1 MLKCWQNRWQEF
13 KGNQCKWENSHM
25 QCRHF
30 RYIQKNN
37 IFMNIF
43 IRICLY
49 LKPYSSWL
57 YSVNV
62 FIMRISKFSRFS
74 NEHSHKNTFKKNMF
88 MNIFIEELVNFSNLV
103 NRLLANWPRGT
114 AGGWKMGVGWVG
126 ANSSST
132 SWERPKLSS
141 SKNIPWGNWKKYE
154 PQLLHNLL
162 VSTPSQAHWP
172 DSVRYSFSHLF
183 PTLGGKRPPEHSR
196 TAVML
201 QQSDDSLPQQVL
213 PSKTHLV
220 LLSWI
225 IKGYSFLRIQRLLR
239 RV

>member
-13 KGNQCKWENSHM
+13 KGNQGKWENSHM

-62 FIMRISKFSRFS
+62 FIMRISKFSIFS
-74 NEHSHKNTFKKNMF
+74 NEHSHKNTFKKNTF

-114 AGGWKMGVGWVG
+114 AGGMEDGRWEWRGWVSIVHQPAG
-126 ANSSST
+126 IGQSFAL
-132 SWERPKLSS
+132 PKLFPGGTG
-141 SKNIPWGNWKKYE
+141 KNMSP
-154 PQLLHNLL
+154 
-162 VSTPSQAHWP
+162 
-172 DSVRYSFSHLF
+172 
-183 PTLGGKRPPEHSR
+183 HSY
-196 TAVML
+196 TIL
-201 QQSDDSLPQQVL
+201 SSLPPVKPTDL
-213 PSKTHLV
+213 IL
-220 LLSWI
+220 
-225 IKGYSFLRIQRLLR
+225 
-239 RV
+239 